1 MDVDEYGMEMEKR
14 RETYNRI
21 LEIRDRGKIFEY
33 ITTNLAQEE
42 LHQLYQGPFTE
53 KTLLHIVCED
63 KTDNSTK
70 AIVYLLKQGLDPDG
84 KTKGC
89 NAMPPILNAS
99 QFNHKNIKILLVAGA
114 NIFAIHENRLN
125 ALTVAMNTENYES
138 VNILV
143 RNGLSVP
150 KSLAISLPWGYHFK
164 QEIVDYAQKRE
175 ETYRS
180 CRNKVII
187 LLGIKRKRP
196 LCLAMFDKY
205 LVREVGLAIW
215 SMR

>member
-1 MDVDEYGMEMEKR
+1 MEMEKR
-14 RETYNRI
+14 RETYNKI
-21 LEIRDRGKIFEY
+21 LEIRDQGKIFEY

-70 AIVYLLKQGLDPDG
+70 ALVYLLKQGLDPDG

-89 NAMPPILNAS
+89 NAVPPILRAA
-99 QFNHKNIKILLVAGA
+99 QFNHKNIEILLVAGA

-138 VNILV
+138 VNILA
-143 RNGLSVP
+143 RNGLSV
-150 KSLAISLPWGYHFK
+150 SLPISLSWGYHFK

-175 ETYRS
+175 ETYRT

-187 LLGIKRKRP
+187 LLGIKRRRP
-196 LCLAMFDKY
+196 PSLVLFDKY
-205 LVREVGLAIW
+205 LIREVGFAIW